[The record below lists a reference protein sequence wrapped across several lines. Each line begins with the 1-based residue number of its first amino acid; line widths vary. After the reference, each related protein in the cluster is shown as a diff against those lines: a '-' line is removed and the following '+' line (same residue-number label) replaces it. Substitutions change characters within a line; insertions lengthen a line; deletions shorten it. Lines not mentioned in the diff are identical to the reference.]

1 MNGTIIFSGA
11 VNDMALYGMLQ
22 NILRVLIGL
31 WLPGVIKI
39 LIGGYNASRALIDI
53 LLELHLL
60 RAFNWLLYYS
70 TSPQRMTTKR
80 LATLSEV
87 SGSPYRNNRLS
98 KSRHSDR

>member
-60 RAFNWLLYYS
+60 RAFN
-70 TSPQRMTTKR
+70 
-80 LATLSEV
+80 
-87 SGSPYRNNRLS
+87 
-98 KSRHSDR
+98 